1 MSRFVFFS
9 LPASPPPAPFPA
21 VHFFRQTH
29 VPARTR
35 ETKWGK
41 IGQPHGK
48 RPKKENSCDPDTA
61 QMQPPNDP
69 TSAPTKPPND
79 LALAPTQP
87 PSGLPGTPLQ
97 SSNDPTPAPA
107 PANHLQA
114 PGGQAGDSGLLVSDG
129 SDQEDDGDKWM
140 RRAGETR
147 WAQKVQKKKCLLR
160 ATRRNVKP

>member
-1 MSRFVFFS
+1 MSQRAPEKRNGGKS
-9 LPASPPPAPFPA
+9 AS
-21 VHFFRQTH
+21 HT
-29 VPARTR
+29 
-35 ETKWGK
+35 
-41 IGQPHGK
+41 GK

-97 SSNDPTPAPA
+97 SSNDPTPAPT

-147 WAQKVQKKKCLLR
+147 WAQKVQKNKCLLR